1 MKERKKAAN
10 TTATTTLAP
19 IIILVPS
26 AADEETCMTAVATL
40 FAAPAAHLLK
50 SLVNKARLL
59 CFVVGFVLAVFF
71 LDLAFQLKKI
81 RLMYVYKQLVGLPGF
96 AWVFYCQLY
105 LSFALFLCLSISL
118 YLCLIPL
125 SLPNLT

>member
-26 AADEETCMTAVATL
+26 AADEESSCYALRGTCCPPAQKPGQQS
-40 FAAPAAHLLK
+40 PAALFRC
-50 SLVNKARLL
+50 RL
-59 CFVVGFVLAVFF
+59 CTGRIFSRFGFSDEKNPFN
-71 LDLAFQLKKI
+71 
-81 RLMYVYKQLVGLPGF
+81 VYKQLVGLPGF